1 MNKDNNYFSNNN
13 DEIVSLYNQYFKR
26 NNLSWRIF
34 MKDILYSND
43 LVVDELINHNR
54 DKEDEIECEGCLLK
68 VNLKYLQVLLYI
80 LYFITCV

>member
-1 MNKDNNYFSNNN
+1 
-13 DEIVSLYNQYFKR
+13 
-26 NNLSWRIF
+26 